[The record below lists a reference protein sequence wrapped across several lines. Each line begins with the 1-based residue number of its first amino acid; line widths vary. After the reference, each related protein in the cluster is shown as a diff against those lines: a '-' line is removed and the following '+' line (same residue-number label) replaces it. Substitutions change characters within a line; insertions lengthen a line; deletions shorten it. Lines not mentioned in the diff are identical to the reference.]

1 VGVDAVET
9 KGLGTT
15 GGEDFAFML
24 DVRPGAF
31 IGIGNGIGADG
42 SYHGLHSPKYDF
54 NDEIIPLG
62 VAYWVELVNQELNL
76 ASGR

>member
-1 VGVDAVET
+1 
-9 KGLGTT
+9 
-15 GGEDFAFML
+15 ML
-24 DVRPGAF
+24 DVKPGAF
-31 IGIGNGIGADG
+31 IGIGNGVGADG

-76 ASGR
+76 TS